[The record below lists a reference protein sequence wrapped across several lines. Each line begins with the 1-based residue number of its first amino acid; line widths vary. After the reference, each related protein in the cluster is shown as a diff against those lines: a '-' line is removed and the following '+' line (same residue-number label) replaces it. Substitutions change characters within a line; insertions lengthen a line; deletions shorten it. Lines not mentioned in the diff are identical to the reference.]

1 MDRYSILN
9 EKALPLMS
17 WNNLDNK
24 KELFNGI
31 RNTTQLDENICFSQL
46 NAIYQGYVGMSKW
59 LAFYT

>member
-1 MDRYSILN
+1 
-9 EKALPLMS
+9 MS

-31 RNTTQLDENICFSQL
+31 RNTTQLDENIGFSQL